1 MLGKGGFGMV
11 YKVQNRAIRSLCLE
25 TKNTCSFVSHVLWLV
40 STLFLLGQGVLPD
53 SQEIAVKRLGQ
64 TSRQGIGELKSELV
78 LVAKLHHRNLVRL
91 VGVCLEEDEKILVYE
106 YMPNRSLDTIIFGKF
121 SHYHYFLF
129 T

>member
-1 MLGKGGFGMV
+1 L
-11 YKVQNRAIRSLCLE
+11 
-25 TKNTCSFVSHVLWLV
+25 
-40 STLFLLGQGVLPD
+40 LLGQGVLPD

-121 SHYHYFLF
+121 LVLFLF

>member
-1 MLGKGGFGMV
+1 
-11 YKVQNRAIRSLCLE
+11 
-25 TKNTCSFVSHVLWLV
+25 
-40 STLFLLGQGVLPD
+40 VLPD

-121 SHYHYFLF
+121 LVLF
-129 T
+129 

>member
-1 MLGKGGFGMV
+1 L
-11 YKVQNRAIRSLCLE
+11 
-25 TKNTCSFVSHVLWLV
+25 
-40 STLFLLGQGVLPD
+40 LLGQGVLPD

>member
-40 STLFLLGQGVLPD
+40 STFLLGQGVLPD

-121 SHYHYFLF
+121 LVLFLF